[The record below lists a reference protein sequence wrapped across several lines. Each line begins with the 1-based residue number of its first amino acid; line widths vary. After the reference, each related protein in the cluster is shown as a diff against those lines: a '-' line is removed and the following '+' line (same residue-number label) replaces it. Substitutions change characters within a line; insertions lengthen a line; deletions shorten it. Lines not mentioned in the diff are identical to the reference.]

1 MTDLK
6 SLDKRIDLLEE
17 ENYNIRLEIVQQ
29 KKI

>member
-1 MTDLK
+1 MIDLK
-6 SLDKRIDLLEE
+6 SLEKRIDLLEE